1 MNAFV
6 TDHSLLIAC
15 PTIYLQ
21 IRISELERQIQV
33 IEDEK
38 AELASE
44 RDYFSGKCESL
55 TKCLEEERNTPQLSQ
70 STLQSAIEE
79 NKLLKLEL
87 VDIKAERDH
96 AHSRIER
103 YKKAVER
110 QKAIEASTKQ
120 VLQQSPTTDK
130 KHQLQDSI
138 RRVKELEALA
148 NNLSEAVKEKSI
160 ALLHQKKANKML
172 ATRIA
177 ELEHKLKVVELSGLW
192 TNCDVIPELSQAPLL
207 PVTTGDHICTQRCGE
222 GGSCQQQ
229 KAEEDGF
236 KERREKEGETIGC
249 RGETSGNKLTM
260 LVAEH

>member
-1 MNAFV
+1 M
-6 TDHSLLIAC
+6 T
-15 PTIYLQ
+15 
-21 IRISELERQIQV
+21 
-33 IEDEK
+33 EDEK

-96 AHSRIER
+96 ARSRIER

-120 VLQQSPTTDK
+120 VLQQSPTIDK
-130 KHQLQDSI
+130 KQQLLDSV
-138 RRVKELEALA
+138 RRVRELEALA
-148 NNLSEAVKEKSI
+148 NNLSEVVKEKSI

-177 ELEHKLKVVELSGLW
+177 ELEHKLKVVEVSGLW
-192 TNCDVIPELSQAPLL
+192 TNCDGVPELSQAPLI
-207 PVTTGDHICTQRCGE
+207 PETTGNHISISTQCCGGE
-222 GGSCQQQ
+222 GSSSEQH
-229 KAEEDGF
+229 KAEGAGVR
-236 KERREKEGETIGC
+236 ERREEERETFGC
-249 RGETSGNKLTM
+249 SGETSGNKLTTCM